1 MYEWMYL
8 DPNKKNSKMFHF
20 ISFSGKIFFN
30 QKLQKGKIENC
41 HKYLNPLPNQIF
53 RRNSVGVK
61 HAWPKCCIRYGA
73 HWSWRFFKS
82 SLLFYVLGALF
93 FNYWTICDQNIGDDK
108 DQMRPTCF
116 SIQLESSS
124 LSIYLEVSRIVFIL
138 RQMLHIVFPLEN
150 CSLSSDIIITR

>member
-73 HWSWRFFKS
+73 IEVGDFLKVHYTTLCTWCSFFQLLNNLWPEYWRWQRPDETN
-82 SLLFYVLGALF
+82 LLFNSTWIEFIEYIPRSLKNCFYFAA
-93 FNYWTICDQNIGDDK
+93 NASHSISIGK
-108 DQMRPTCF
+108 
-116 SIQLESSS
+116 L
-124 LSIYLEVSRIVFIL
+124 
-138 RQMLHIVFPLEN
+138 
-150 CSLSSDIIITR
+150 

>member
-53 RRNSVGVK
+53 RRNSVVVK

-82 SLLFYVLGALF
+82 SLYYFMYLVLF
-93 FNYWTICDQNIGDDK
+93 FSIIEQFVTRILEMTKTRWDQLAFQFNLN
-108 DQMRPTCF
+108 RVHWVLT
-116 SIQLESSS
+116 
-124 LSIYLEVSRIVFIL
+124 
-138 RQMLHIVFPLEN
+138 
-150 CSLSSDIIITR
+150 

>member
-82 SLLFYVLGALF
+82 SLYYFMYLVLF
-93 FNYWTICDQNIGDDK
+93 F
-108 DQMRPTCF
+108 
-116 SIQLESSS
+116 SIIEQFV